1 MENRE
6 RLVIVLK
13 HLIEHNEG
21 HKEDYT
27 RWVEL
32 ATEAGME
39 KVAFLIGE
47 ARTHVE
53 NAGKALKE
61 ALDLVVG

>member
-1 MENRE
+1 MESRE

-27 RWVEL
+27 RWAEL

-39 KVAFLIGE
+39 NVAFLIGE
-47 ARTHVE
+47 AQTHVG
-53 NAGKALKE
+53 NAGEALKE